1 MIIVDDNVAVAVSI
15 AAAAYAVVKAT
26 SRKRTAAPW
35 TRVKI
40 QLFASS
46 CCLPSF
52 FFRVVRNFTRKRL
65 FTCIYI
71 CKASFV
77 SAARLQY
84 FGRRALDVGV
94 PSHHRRLAKSGPAAA
109 DKEVTA

>member
-52 FFRVVRNFTRKRL
+52 FFFRVVRNFTRKRL
-65 FTCIYI
+65 FTCIYMQSFLRLGRQATVFW
-71 CKASFV
+71 ASC
-77 SAARLQY
+77 S
-84 FGRRALDVGV
+84 
-94 PSHHRRLAKSGPAAA
+94 
-109 DKEVTA
+109 

>member
-1 MIIVDDNVAVAVSI
+1 MIIVDDDNVAVAVSI

-40 QLFASS
+40 ELFASS

-52 FFRVVRNFTRKRL
+52 FFSRRAQFHAQEDVYL
-65 FTCIYI
+65 HI

-77 SAARLQY
+77 SAARLQS

-94 PSHHRRLAKSGPAAA
+94 PSYHRRLAKSGPAAA

>member
-15 AAAAYAVVKAT
+15 TAAAYDVVKAT

-52 FFRVVRNFTRKRL
+52 SRARGCLLAYIYAKLPSSRPPGYSLLGVVLLMSEFLLIIGGWRRVVQRQLIKR
-65 FTCIYI
+65 
-71 CKASFV
+71 
-77 SAARLQY
+77 
-84 FGRRALDVGV
+84 
-94 PSHHRRLAKSGPAAA
+94 
-109 DKEVTA
+109 

>member
-52 FFRVVRNFTRKRL
+52 FFF
-65 FTCIYI
+65 
-71 CKASFV
+71 ASCAI
-77 SAARLQY
+77 SRAR
-84 FGRRALDVGV
+84 GC
-94 PSHHRRLAKSGPAAA
+94 
-109 DKEVTA
+109 

>member
-52 FFRVVRNFTRKRL
+52 FFFRVVRNFTRKRL
-65 FTCIYI
+65 LTCIYAKLPSSRPPGYSLLGVVLLMSEFLLI
-71 CKASFV
+71 I
-77 SAARLQY
+77 
-84 FGRRALDVGV
+84 GGWRRVVQRQLIK
-94 PSHHRRLAKSGPAAA
+94 R
-109 DKEVTA
+109 

>member
-40 QLFASS
+40 QLFASFVA
-46 CCLPSF
+46 CQAF
-52 FFRVVRNFTRKRL
+52 FFASCAISRARGCLLAYMQSFLRL
-65 FTCIYI
+65 GRQATVFW
-71 CKASFV
+71 ASC
-77 SAARLQY
+77 S
-84 FGRRALDVGV
+84 
-94 PSHHRRLAKSGPAAA
+94 
-109 DKEVTA
+109 